1 MRTSIPL
8 TVQLIVAVMLLA
20 PTTATMQGTAE
31 RSRTEGLKE
40 TDRFVKAGGN
50 ASEGVAHAKL
60 EIQKALDAYNALVTQ
75 PSTNMKSD
83 YKKLIKSQDSMNTRV
98 DSARLRLA
106 EMQKVGDVY
115 FNGRAQSIKNIKDP
129 QLQERARQRL
139 DDNQKEFA
147 AMLQS
152 LNEAGNSLE
161 PFRKDLADHITFLG
175 SDLTSSAMAAL
186 RPDAEKLNAQGAD
199 IFARADKAIAS
210 ATAYFQS
217 LRASQG

>member
-8 TVQLIVAVMLLA
+8 TVQLVLAVMLLA
-20 PTTATMQGTAE
+20 PTTATMQGTTE

-98 DSARLRLA
+98 DSARSRLA

-115 FNGRAQSIKNIKDP
+115 FNGRAESIKNIKDP
-129 QLQERARQRL
+129 QLQGRARQRL

-210 ATAYFQS
+210 ANAYFQS
-217 LRASQG
+217 LRAAQG